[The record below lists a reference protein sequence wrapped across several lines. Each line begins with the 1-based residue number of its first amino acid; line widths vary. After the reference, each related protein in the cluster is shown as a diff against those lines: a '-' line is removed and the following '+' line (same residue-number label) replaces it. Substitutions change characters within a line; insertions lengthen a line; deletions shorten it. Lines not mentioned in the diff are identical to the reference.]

1 MTVWGNGIL
10 ASLPSRAGK
19 ALVRGCG
26 SPSFPWKEVPRRGG
40 GWLTQRNKYVHFYN
54 DERFQE
60 RFGGRTPMEVR
71 AVALHAKKPEQFPI
85 TKNKRF
91 QKYKAKFVA

>member
-1 MTVWGNGIL
+1 
-10 ASLPSRAGK
+10 
-19 ALVRGCG
+19 
-26 SPSFPWKEVPRRGG
+26 
-40 GWLTQRNKYVHFYN
+40 
-54 DERFQE
+54 
-60 RFGGRTPMEVR
+60 MEVR